1 MKNLILMMKII
12 KGKQYMHIKNSI
24 FIFIFLLLL
33 IVVGPKMKVRNEF
46 AKTKIPNK
54 LEEIDQYLLIEES
67 KFNLEANTKK
77 EIIWNEAQKR
87 TEYAVVY
94 IHGFGASKNEIYP
107 IPNNIAKA
115 LNANIFFTRLKG
127 HGINNKDAFKG
138 VNTQDWLRDIDEAIQ
153 IGQSIGEKLIIIGT
167 SNGGACTIWALKN
180 YPNKIYSAVLI
191 SPNIYPKDK
200 RTSLIYYPWGRQ
212 IAYLITGGY
221 NSLEIRQNKRTEYEE
236 VTTFYSPI
244 RQVDSIISM
253 MGLVKLINDNGFDNI
268 KIPLTIAYS
277 PNDPTVDSNEIN
289 KFISEYGGHKKTIPI
304 MLIESLHSHVS
315 VGNHSYRSAQNTSY
329 LTKYAVD
336 FIKNIKSK

>member
-1 MKNLILMMKII
+1 MKII
-12 KGKQYMHIKNSI
+12 KGKQHMNIKNTI
-24 FIFIFLLLL
+24 FILIFLLLL
-33 IVVGPKMKVRNEF
+33 IVVGPRIKFKNEF
-46 AKTKIPNK
+46 EKTKIPNK
-54 LEEIDQYLLIEES
+54 LGEIDQYLLIEES

-77 EIIWNEAQKR
+77 EITWNGDQKR
-87 TEYAVVY
+87 TEYAVIY

-127 HGINNKDAFKG
+127 HGINDKNAFKD
-138 VNTQDWLRDIDEAIQ
+138 VKTKDWLRDIDEAIQ
-153 IGQSIGEKLIIIGT
+153 IGQSIGEKLILIGT
-167 SNGGACTIWALKN
+167 SNGGTCAIWALKN
-180 YPNKIYSAVLI
+180 YPDKIYSAVLI

-221 NSLEIRQNKRTEYEE
+221 NELEIRQNKRIEHEE
-236 VTTFYSPI
+236 VTPFHSPI
-244 RQVDSIISM
+244 RQVDSIIAM
-253 MGLVKLINDNGFDNI
+253 MGLVKLINNNGFNEI
-268 KIPLTIAYS
+268 KTPLTIAYS
-277 PNDPTVDSNEIN
+277 PNDPIVNSQTIN
-289 KFISEYGGHKKTIPI
+289 KFISEYGGYKKTISMI
-304 MLIESLHSHVS
+304 LVESIHSHVP